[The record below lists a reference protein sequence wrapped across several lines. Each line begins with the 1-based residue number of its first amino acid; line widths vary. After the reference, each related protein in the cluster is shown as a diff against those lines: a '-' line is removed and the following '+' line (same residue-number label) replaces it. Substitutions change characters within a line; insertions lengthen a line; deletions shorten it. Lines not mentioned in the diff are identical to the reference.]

1 MLFHAFLDQH
11 KVMMEEPIAEDPIT
25 RDLMFYEIPTTVLNQ
40 MLREVSYFKHEH
52 VTNKIQHFKIIL
64 FLHGYLVSKL
74 AVFFQLQEVLDY
86 KRNRPVLVTDL

>member
-40 MLREVSYFKHEH
+40 MLREVSYFMHEH
-52 VTNKIQHFKIIL
+52 GTNKIQHFN
-64 FLHGYLVSKL
+64 LVFVWISCI
-74 AVFFQLQEVLDY
+74 
-86 KRNRPVLVTDL
+86 